1 MSETNVIQPEHLS
14 EINSIREQSTELV
27 YRLGQI
33 EMELI
38 AANQRLDELQNAKV
52 AAISEYK
59 QLQTKEADLVKTLTE
74 KYGTG
79 TLNIDSGEFI
89 AS

>member
-1 MSETNVIQPEHLS
+1 MSETNVIQPEHLG
-14 EINSIREQSTELV
+14 EINSIRGQSTELV

-59 QLQTKEADLVKTLTE
+59 QLQNKEAELVKTLTE

>member
-1 MSETNVIQPEHLS
+1 MSETNVIQPEHLT
-14 EINSIREQSTELV
+14 EINLIREQSTELV

-38 AANQRLDELQNAKV
+38 AANQRLDELQKAKV
-52 AAISEYK
+52 AAVSEYK

>member
-1 MSETNVIQPEHLS
+1 MSETNVIQPEHLN

-38 AANQRLDELQNAKV
+38 AANQRLDELQKSKID
-52 AAISEYK
+52 AIDKYK
-59 QLQTKEADLVKTLTE
+59 QLQTKETDLVKLLTD

>member
-1 MSETNVIQPEHLS
+1 MSETNVIQPEHLG

-38 AANQRLDELQNAKV
+38 AANQRLDDLHTAKTT
-52 AAISEYK
+52 AIEEYK
-59 QLQTKEADLVKTLTE
+59 QLQTKETDLVKSLTDQS
-74 KYGTG
+74 GTG

>member
-1 MSETNVIQPEHLS
+1 MSDTNVIQPEHLS